1 MVYRKSYP
9 FYHLDF
15 SLDKTM
21 YDYRFGDHR
30 MIVDKIMSRDCIFFS
45 EYLLQENDTLIE
57 ECTYAFQKEEER
69 LFYS

>member
-1 MVYRKSYP
+1 
-9 FYHLDF
+9 
-15 SLDKTM
+15 M

-57 ECTYAFQKEEER
+57 ECTYAFQKEEEP